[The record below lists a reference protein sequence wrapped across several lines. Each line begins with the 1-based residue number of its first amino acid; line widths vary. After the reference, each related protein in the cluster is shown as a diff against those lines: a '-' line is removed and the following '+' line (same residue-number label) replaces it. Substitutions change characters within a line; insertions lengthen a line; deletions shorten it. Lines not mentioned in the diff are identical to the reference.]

1 MDFAQHL
8 YLVTGK
14 GGVGKTTVAT
24 AMATALARDGAKV
37 LLAEINGGDRVSN
50 LLGIE
55 PVGYAMREVFD
66 NLYVMDITSQE
77 ALKEYVLLVIR
88 IEALYKA
95 VFENRLVSSF
105 LRLLPA
111 LGELTMLGKIWYE
124 LQQRRHGRPR
134 FDAVVVDLPA
144 TGHARAMLEAPR
156 AVRDSI
162 GAGPMWDNAEKLD
175 AMLKDRS
182 LTSLHVVTTPEEMPI
197 TEAQELLALAQK
209 LPMTCAP
216 LIINQQTAPL
226 GADLLHA
233 IEPWRRDT
241 VLHQVPDVLAQREQR
256 RQDAEVFL
264 QALVPDALPTAIRLP
279 HILGGALDLN
289 ALEALGARIT
299 KPATVGEGTP

>member
-1 MDFAQHL
+1 MDFPQHL
-8 YLVTGK
+8 HLVTGK

-24 AMATALARDGAKV
+24 AMAASLARDGAQV
-37 LLAEINGGDRVSN
+37 LLAEINGGDRVPN

-55 PVGYAMREVFD
+55 PVGYAMRQVFD

-77 ALKEYVLLVIR
+77 ALKEYVLLIIR

-95 VFENRLVSSF
+95 VFENRLVASF